1 MGKQKDK
8 DCVTSSAISSCEVPS
23 LNHEVL
29 DDAMED
35 ASFIP
40 VAFLKRW
47 FQLNA
52 QVEITLIQR
61 WTVFIWK
68 WDYLNKTSTEL
79 ASVLAIMYK
88 GKFIVSCPK

>member
-1 MGKQKDK
+1 MRKEKEKDH
-8 DCVTSSAISSCEVPS
+8 VTSGAISSREVPS

-47 FQLNA
+47 LQLNT
-52 QVEITLIQR
+52 QVEIITLIQR
-61 WTVFIWK
+61 
-68 WDYLNKTSTEL
+68 
-79 ASVLAIMYK
+79 
-88 GKFIVSCPK
+88 